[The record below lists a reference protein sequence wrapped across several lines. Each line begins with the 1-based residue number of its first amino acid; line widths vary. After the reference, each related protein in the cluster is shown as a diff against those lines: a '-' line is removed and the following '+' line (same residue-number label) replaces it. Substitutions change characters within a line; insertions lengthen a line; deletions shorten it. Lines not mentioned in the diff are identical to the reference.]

1 MSLDLA
7 RFYRAANPS
16 RPLKVAEPEDRRYYI
31 DFSSVRGGDI
41 VSELGRTI
49 VLLSPNESTT
59 QLFTGHI
66 GCGKSTELFRLK
78 GGLEQQNFHVVYFES
93 DRDLE
98 MADVDISDI
107 LLMIAHQVTKSME
120 AVGVRLRPTY
130 LEKLFRNLLETLRS
144 PMEISDVSFS
154 VGIAAITARAKESP
168 EMRSQL
174 RQYLEPRTKGI
185 IDAINEE
192 ILEAAAKQLKEQ
204 GKRGLVVIVDNLD
217 RIDPISRP
225 NGRSQSEYLFID
237 RGEQL
242 KRLNCHVVY
251 TIPLALIFSDEL
263 PRLSN
268 RFGTAPRVLAMVPV
282 TTRTGEPLARGRSL
296 LQKMVMVRAFP
307 TLPER
312 DRWQQIDQIFDSPDT
327 LMRLVGISGGHMRNL
342 MRLLYG
348 CLQKGD
354 LPIQID
360 TLESVIRDERD
371 ALLGLIDAQDWTD
384 LFEAISEGDEQ
395 GSAAYNSLL
404 RSLFLYEYR
413 DTNGRWF
420 GLNPVLAETKRYRE
434 WQAME
439 RSDQEKGE
447 GSAIEYER

>member
-7 RFYRAANPS
+7 RFYQAANPS
-16 RPLKVAEPEDRRYYI
+16 RPLKVAQREDRRYYI
-31 DFSSVRGGDI
+31 DFSSVRGGDT
-41 VSELGRTI
+41 VSEIGRTI
-49 VLLSPNESTT
+49 VRLSPTEPTT

-78 GGLEQQNFHVVYFES
+78 GGLEQQNYHVVYFES

-107 LLMIAHQVTKSME
+107 LLMIAHQVTEGLES
-120 AVGVRLRPTY
+120 VGIRLKPTY
-130 LEKLFRNLLETLRS
+130 LEKMFRGLLGSLRS
-144 PMEISDVSFS
+144 PVEVSDVSFS
-154 VGIAAITARAKESP
+154 VGIASITAKAKESP

-174 RQYLEPRTKGI
+174 RQYLEPRTKSI

-192 ILEAAAKQLKEQ
+192 ILDVANKQLQAQ
-204 GKRGLVVIVDNLD
+204 GKRGLVVIADNLD
-217 RIDPISRP
+217 RIDPIRRAD
-225 NGRSQSEYLFID
+225 GRSQSDYLFVD

-242 KRLNCHVVY
+242 KRLNCHVIY

-268 RFGTAPRVLAMVPV
+268 RFGTAPKLLSMVPV
-282 TTRTGEPLARGRSL
+282 NTRMGEPFARGRQL

-307 TLPER
+307 ALTESE
-312 DRWQQIDQIFDSPDT
+312 RWQQINQIFDSANT
-327 LMRLVGISGGHMRNL
+327 LNRLVTISGGHMRNL

-354 LPIQID
+354 PPITQAM
-360 TLESVIRDERD
+360 LESVIRDERD
-371 ALLGLIDAQDWTD
+371 ALMSLIDAEEWAL
-384 LFEAISEGDEQ
+384 LFEAISQRDEQ
-395 GSAAYNSLL
+395 GNDAYNPLL

-413 DTNGRWF
+413 DNEGRWF
-420 GLNPVLAETKRYRE
+420 GLNPVLAETKRYRD
-434 WQAME
+434 WQAS
-439 RSDQEKGE
+439 R
-447 GSAIEYER
+447 

>member
-1 MSLDLA
+1 MALDLP

-16 RPLKVAEPEDRRYYI
+16 RPLKVAQREDRRYYV

-41 VSELGRTI
+41 VSEIGRTI
-49 VLLSPNESTT
+49 VQLSPSDPTT

-107 LLMIAHQVTKSME
+107 LLMIAHQVTESLE
-120 AVGVRLRPTY
+120 AEGIRLRPTK
-130 LEKLFRNLLETLRS
+130 LEAMFRSLLETLRS
-144 PMEISDVSFS
+144 PMDISDVSFS
-154 VGIAAITARAKESP
+154 VGVAAITARAKESP

-174 RQYLEPRTKGI
+174 RQYLEPRTKSI
-185 IDAINEE
+185 IDSINSE
-192 ILEAAAKQLKEQ
+192 ILAVATQQLRAK
-204 GKRGLVVIVDNLD
+204 GKQGLVVIADNLD
-217 RIDPISRP
+217 RIDPIGRAD
-225 NGRSQSEYLFID
+225 GRSQSEYLFVD

-242 KRLNCHVVY
+242 KRLDCHVVY

-268 RFGTAPRVLAMVPV
+268 RFGIAPKLLSMVPV
-282 TTRTGEPLARGRSL
+282 TTRTGEPFPRGRQL
-296 LQKMVMVRAFP
+296 LQQMVLARAFP
-307 TLPER
+307 TVLVR
-312 DRWQQIDQIFDSPDT
+312 DRWQKIDIVFDSPDT
-327 LMRLVGISGGHMRNL
+327 LNRLVAISGGHMRNL

-354 LPIQID
+354 PPI
-360 TLESVIRDERD
+360 TKKVLESVIRDERD
-371 ALLGLIDAQDWTD
+371 ALVGLIDAEEWRL
-384 LFEAISEGDEQ
+384 LFAAISDDDDQ
-395 GSAAYNSLL
+395 GNEAYNPLL

-413 DTNGRWF
+413 DGEGRWF
-420 GLNPVLAETKRYRE
+420 GLNPILAETKKYRQ
-434 WQAME
+434 WQAD
-439 RSDQEKGE
+439 R
-447 GSAIEYER
+447 

>member
-1 MSLDLA
+1 MPLDLA

-16 RPLKVAEPEDRRYYI
+16 RPLKVAEAEDRRYYI

-49 VLLSPNESTT
+49 VLLSPNEPTT

-120 AVGVRLRPTY
+120 AAGVRLRPTY

-192 ILEAAAKQLKEQ
+192 IFKAAIKQLKEQ

-225 NGRSQSEYLFID
+225 NGRSQSEYLFVD

-242 KRLNCHVVY
+242 KRLSCHVVY
-251 TIPLALIFSDEL
+251 TIPLALVFSDEL

-268 RFGTAPRVLAMVPV
+268 RFGTSPKLLAMVPV

-307 TLPER
+307 TLSES
-312 DRWQQIDQIFDSPDT
+312 DRWQQIDQVFDSADT

-354 LPIQID
+354 LPIQIE

-371 ALLGLIDAQDWTD
+371 ALLGLIDAKDWAN
-384 LFEAISEGDEQ
+384 LFEAISEGDAQ

-404 RSLFLYEYR
+404 RSLFLHEYR
-413 DTNGRWF
+413 DSDGRWF
-420 GLNPVLAETKRYRE
+420 GLNPVLAETRRYRE
-434 WQAME
+434 WQAGA
-439 RSDQEKGE
+439 R
-447 GSAIEYER
+447 

>member
-1 MSLDLA
+1 MPLDLP

-16 RPLKVAEPEDRRYYI
+16 RPLKVAQLEDRQYYI
-31 DFSSVRGGDI
+31 DFSSVRGGDV
-41 VSELGRTI
+41 VSEIGRTI
-49 VLLSPNESTT
+49 VRLSPNEPTT

-107 LLMIAHQVTKSME
+107 LLMIAHQVTESME
-120 AVGVRLRPTY
+120 AVGIRLRPTY
-130 LEKLFRNLLETLRS
+130 LEKMFRNLLETLRS
-144 PMEISDVSFS
+144 PVEISDVSFS

-174 RQYLEPRTKGI
+174 RQYLEPRTKSI

-192 ILEAAAKQLKEQ
+192 ILEAANQQLQ
-204 GKRGLVVIVDNLD
+204 SNGKKGLVVIVDNLD
-217 RIDPISRP
+217 RIDPIRRAD
-225 NGRSQSEYLFID
+225 GRSQSEYLFVD

-263 PRLSN
+263 PRMAN
-268 RFGTAPRVLAMVPV
+268 RFGTAPKLLAMVPV
-282 TTRTGEPLARGRSL
+282 STRSGEPLPKGRQL
-296 LQKMVMVRAFP
+296 LQKMVMARAFP
-307 TLPER
+307 GLSQR
-312 DRWQQIDQIFDSPDT
+312 DRWQKISEVFDSPDT
-327 LMRLVGISGGHMRNL
+327 LMRLVSLSGGHMRNL

-348 CLQKGD
+348 CLQKVD
-354 LPIQID
+354 PPITRTVLD
-360 TLESVIRDERD
+360 AVIRDERD
-371 ALLGLIDAQDWTD
+371 ALMGLIDAEEWAL
-384 LFEAISEGDEQ
+384 LFEAISKGDEQ
-395 GSAAYNSLL
+395 GNEAYNPLL

-413 DTNGRWF
+413 DDDGRWF
-420 GLNPVLAETKRYRE
+420 GLNPVLTETKRYRL
-434 WQAME
+434 WQAN
-439 RSDQEKGE
+439 G
-447 GSAIEYER
+447 

>member
-1 MSLDLA
+1 MPLDLP

-49 VLLSPNESTT
+49 VLLSPNEPTT

-107 LLMIAHQVTKSME
+107 LLMVAHQVTESME
-120 AVGVRLRPTY
+120 SVGIRLRPTY

-144 PMEISDVSFS
+144 PLEIADVSFS

-174 RQYLEPRTKGI
+174 RQYLEPRTKSI
-185 IDAINEE
+185 IDAINQE
-192 ILEAAAKQLKEQ
+192 ILEVAIAQLKAQ
-204 GKRGLVVIVDNLD
+204 GKNGLVVIADNLD
-217 RIDPISRP
+217 RIDPISRV
-225 NGRSQSEYLFID
+225 NGRSQPEYLFVD

-251 TIPLALIFSDEL
+251 TVPLTLVFSSEL

-268 RFGTAPRVLAMVPV
+268 RFGVAPKLLPMVPV
-282 TTRTGEPLARGRSL
+282 VTRTGEPLPRGRSL
-296 LQKMVMVRAFP
+296 LQNMVMVRAFP
-307 TLPER
+307 TLKER
-312 DRWQQIDQIFDSPDT
+312 DRWQQVNLVFDSPDT
-327 LMRLVGISGGHMRNL
+327 LMRLVTISGGHMRNL

-354 LPIQID
+354 PPIRKA
-360 TLESVIRDERD
+360 TLESVIQGERD
-371 ALLGLIDAQDWTD
+371 ALVGLIDSQDWQR

-395 GSAAYNSLL
+395 GSSAYNPLL
-404 RSLFLYEYR
+404 RSLFLHEYR
-413 DTNGRWF
+413 DSEGRWF
-420 GLNPVLAETKRYRE
+420 GLNPVLAETQRYRQ
-434 WQAME
+434 WQA
-439 RSDQEKGE
+439 
-447 GSAIEYER
+447 SAADTQKVVAK

>member
-1 MSLDLA
+1 MALDLS

-16 RPLKVAEPEDRRYYI
+16 RPLKVAQGDDLRYYI

-49 VLLSPNESTT
+49 VRLSPNEPTS

-107 LLMIAHQVTKSME
+107 LLMIAHQVTESME
-120 AVGVRLRPTY
+120 SVGIRLRPTY
-130 LEKLFRNLLETLRS
+130 LEKLFKNLLETLRS
-144 PMEISDVSFS
+144 PLEISDLSFS
-154 VGIAAITARAKESP
+154 VGVAAITARAKESP

-174 RQYLEPRTKGI
+174 RQYLEPRTKSI
-185 IDAINEE
+185 IDAINDE
-192 ILEAAAKQLKEQ
+192 ILAVAAEELKAQ
-204 GKRGLVVIVDNLD
+204 GKAGLVVVVDNLD
-217 RIDPISRP
+217 RIDPIRRSD
-225 NGRSQSEYLFID
+225 GRSQSEYLFVD

-251 TIPLALIFSDEL
+251 TIPLALIFSDDL
-263 PRLSN
+263 PRLAN
-268 RFGTAPRVLAMVPV
+268 RFGTAPKLLSMVPV
-282 TTRTGEPLARGRSL
+282 ATRMGEPYPRGRQL
-296 LQKMVMVRAFP
+296 LQKMVMVRAYP
-307 TLPER
+307 ELNER
-312 DRWQQIDQIFDSPDT
+312 DRWQQVNTVFDTPDT
-327 LMRLVGISGGHMRNL
+327 LNRLVAASGGHMRNL

-354 LPIQID
+354 PPITKAVLD
-360 TLESVIRDERD
+360 AVIRDERD
-371 ALLGLIDAQDWTD
+371 ALTALIDATEWQL
-384 LFEAISEGDEQ
+384 LFKAISGGDSEGNAD
-395 GSAAYNSLL
+395 YNPLL

-413 DTNGRWF
+413 DDEGRWF
-420 GLNPVLAETKRYRE
+420 GLNPILTETKRYRN
-434 WQAME
+434 WQAD
-439 RSDQEKGE
+439 R
-447 GSAIEYER
+447 

>member
-1 MSLDLA
+1 MPLDLP

-16 RPLKVAEPEDRRYYI
+16 RPLKVAESEDRRYYI

-41 VSELGRTI
+41 ISELGRTI
-49 VLLSPNESTT
+49 VKLSPDEPTS

-107 LLMIAHQVTKSME
+107 LLMIAHQVTESME
-120 AVGVRLRPTY
+120 AEGIRLRPTY
-130 LEKLFRNLLETLRS
+130 MEKLIRNLLETLRS

-174 RQYLEPRTKGI
+174 RQYLEPRTKSI

-192 ILEAAAKQLKEQ
+192 ILGVANEQLKAQ
-204 GKRGLVVIVDNLD
+204 GKKGLVVVVDNLD
-217 RIDPISRP
+217 RIDPIRRAD
-225 NGRSQSEYLFID
+225 GRSQSEYLFVD

-251 TIPLALIFSDEL
+251 TIPLALVFSDDL

-268 RFGTAPRVLAMVPV
+268 RFGTAPKLLSMVPV
-282 TTRTGEPLARGRSL
+282 ATRMGEPFPRGRQL
-296 LQKMVMVRAFP
+296 LQKMVLARAFP
-307 TLPER
+307 TLGGH
-312 DRWQQIDQIFDSPDT
+312 DRWAQINDIFDTPDT
-327 LMRLVGISGGHMRNL
+327 LNTLVAISGGHMRNL

-354 LPIQID
+354 PPI
-360 TLESVIRDERD
+360 TREMLNAVIRDERD
-371 ALLGLIDAQDWTD
+371 ALVALIDTSEWQL
-384 LFEAISEGDEQ
+384 LFEAIGGEADQ
-395 GSAAYNSLL
+395 GNESYNPLL

-413 DTNGRWF
+413 DDDGRWF
-420 GLNPVLAETKRYRE
+420 GLNPILTETKRYRN
-434 WQAME
+434 WQ
-439 RSDQEKGE
+439 RSGQKTGQKT
-447 GSAIEYER
+447 GQANPA

>member
-49 VLLSPNESTT
+49 VLLSPDEPTT

-120 AVGVRLRPTY
+120 AVGIRLRPTY

-192 ILEAAAKQLKEQ
+192 ILEAATKQLKEQ

-268 RFGTAPRVLAMVPV
+268 RFGTAPKLLAMVPV

-307 TLPER
+307 TLSES
-312 DRWQQIDQIFDSPDT
+312 DRWQQINQVFDSPDT

-342 MRLLYG
+342 IRLLYG

-354 LPIQID
+354 LPIQIE

-371 ALLGLIDAQDWTD
+371 ALLGLIDAKDWAH

-395 GSAAYNSLL
+395 GSVAYNSLL

-413 DTNGRWF
+413 DSDGRWF
-420 GLNPVLAETKRYRE
+420 GFNPVLAETKRYRE
-434 WQAME
+434 WQAG
-439 RSDQEKGE
+439 RIQ
-447 GSAIEYER
+447 

>member
-1 MSLDLA
+1 MALDLP

-16 RPLKVAEPEDRRYYI
+16 RPLKVAQKEDRRYYV

-41 VSELGRTI
+41 VSEIGRTI
-49 VLLSPNESTT
+49 VQLSPADPTT

-66 GCGKSTELFRLK
+66 GSGKSTELFRLK

-107 LLMIAHQVTKSME
+107 LLMIAHQVTESLE
-120 AVGVRLRPTY
+120 AEGIRLRPTK
-130 LEKLFRNLLETLRS
+130 LETLFRNLLETLRS
-144 PMEISDVSFS
+144 PIDISDVSFS
-154 VGIAAITARAKESP
+154 VGVAAITARAKESP

-174 RQYLEPRTKGI
+174 RQYLEPRTKNI
-185 IDAINEE
+185 IDSINQE
-192 ILEAAAKQLKEQ
+192 ILAVAIQQLRAK
-204 GKRGLVVIVDNLD
+204 GKQGLVVIADNLD
-217 RIDPISRP
+217 RIDPISRAD
-225 NGRSQSEYLFID
+225 GRSQSEYLFVD

-242 KRLNCHVVY
+242 KRLDCHIVY

-268 RFGTAPRVLAMVPV
+268 RFGIAPKLLSMVPV
-282 TTRTGEPLARGRSL
+282 TTRTGEPFVRGRQL
-296 LQKMVMVRAFP
+296 LQQMVLARAFP
-307 TLPER
+307 TVRAR
-312 DRWQQIDQIFDSPDT
+312 DRWQKIDIIFDSPDT
-327 LMRLVGISGGHMRNL
+327 LNRLVTISGGHMRNL

-354 LPIQID
+354 PPITKA

-371 ALLGLIDAQDWTD
+371 ALVGLIDAEEWRL
-384 LFEAISEGDEQ
+384 LFSAISDDGDQ
-395 GSAAYNSLL
+395 GNEAYNPLL

-413 DTNGRWF
+413 DNQGRWF
-420 GLNPVLAETKRYRE
+420 GLNPILAETRKYRQ
-434 WQAME
+434 WQAN
-439 RSDQEKGE
+439 R
-447 GSAIEYER
+447 